1 VPPKRE
7 VATKMKTVRNVAD
20 SPVALGLVWPPLL
33 VLPDW
38 PENSRLLEIVMNCT
52 TEWNSEID
60 HRDFHIGQRYYYYND
75 FLPVLPLVI
84 LLVKKLEESRLQ
96 LLL

>member
-38 PENSRLLEIVMNCT
+38 PENSRLLEIVMNYT
-52 TEWNSEID
+52 TEWNY
-60 HRDFHIGQRYYYYND
+60 HHLQQTDFRIGQRNYYYNN
-75 FLPVLPLVI
+75 FLPVLPRVI
-84 LLVKKLEESRLQ
+84 LLVKRLEE
-96 LLL
+96 